1 MKRQKQTTT
10 PRKTSKKKNLGRYKS
25 GLEKT
30 CADLLAESGLS
41 FLYEEVEFD
50 LLEKFR
56 YEQTYFKMTAKAK
69 HMSDKTGH
77 VVLPIKY
84 TPDFVAKDGSWIIET
99 KGYLPSHHDFP
110 MRWKLFLKI
119 LTERDEPLPKLF
131 ICKNREQ
138 IQQAI
143 AIIKNENETHRKRQ
157 PRRKLR
163 PSDIEDTQDDI

>member
-1 MKRQKQTTT
+1 MKRQKQTTQ
-10 PRKTSKKKNLGRYKS
+10 PRKPSKKNLGRYKS

-30 CADLLAESGLS
+30 CAELLAESGLD
-41 FLYEEVEFD
+41 FTYEEVGFD
-50 LLEKFR
+50 LVEKFK
-56 YEQTYFKMTAKAK
+56 YEQTYFKMTAGAK
-69 HMSDKTGH
+69 RMSDKTGQ

-84 TPDFVAKDGSWIIET
+84 TPDFVAKDGGWIIET

-110 MRWKLFLKI
+110 MRWKLFLKM
-119 LTERDEPLPKLF
+119 LSERNEPLPKLF

-138 IQQAI
+138 IEQAI
-143 AIIKNENETHRKRQ
+143 SIIKDENETYRKKQ